1 MARKKY
7 EMNGFT
13 YPGVSPIK
21 GKRKVADSA
30 AAETRGDS
38 ATEGWKDAMSKDIEG
53 TDIMKGNNPKY
64 GEVPF
69 QKRDPLKQPVGSF
82 SAEQKLKGNLVANQE
97 LMNKDVSAP
106 KKAFGDSFKGAMGS
120 TMGQAVGEAIIGGVV
135 DLTVGALS
143 NKKKKP
149 TRTGGSATGFS
160 NTKIGRS

>member
-1 MARKKY
+1 MAYK
-7 EMNGFT
+7 MNGFT

-21 GKRKVADSA
+21 GKRKTADIA

-69 QKRDPLKQPVGSF
+69 QKRAPLKQQPVGSF
-82 SAEQKLKGNLVANQE
+82 STKQKLEGNLVANQK
-97 LMNKDVSAP
+97 LMNKEVSAP
-106 KKAFGDSFKGAMGS
+106 KTTLSESFKGAMG
-120 TMGQAVGEAIIGGVV
+120 TMGQAAGEAIIGGAVN
-135 DLTVGALS
+135 LAVGALS
-143 NKKKKP
+143 NKKEKP
-149 TRTGGSATGFS
+149 TRKGGSATGFS